1 MEARD
6 LDTAQLDAGLRVRD
20 DLSGHGADDVAGRA
34 DRLGQGPV
42 SFRHEDLRGGGGL
55 PCRGIAVVYTRGT
68 LAGEWPDGT
77 AFGGIRFIDRFEVT
91 DGFITRQDVWN
102 DLAEVRE
109 R

>member
-1 MEARD
+1 MEAREID
-6 LDTAQLDAGLRVRD
+6 RAQAMLGEGFAMTFPGTGPM
-20 DLSGHGADDVAGRA
+20 SVAGRA
-34 DRLGQGPV
+34 HRLGQGRYRFV
-42 SFRHEDLRGGGGL
+42 TKTYEAVEAFHAEGA
-55 PCRGIAVVYTRGT
+55 AVVYTRGT